1 MRTKG
6 KFAEKVLS
14 AAILVMVLLFA
25 AGAPA
30 PADAATATTVS
41 FSATSLTFGSQLVGT
56 SSGAQFTTLTN
67 TGSAT
72 LTFSAVFSGDFAFA
86 GLGTCGSSVAAGAS
100 CTISVKFTP
109 TAAGTRTGTLTL
121 TDNASNSPQT
131 ISLTGTGSITS
142 VAAPSITTQPTSR
155 TVTAGQTATFT
166 VAATGTSPLTYQ
178 WKKSGSAISGAT
190 SSSYT
195 TPATTSSDNGAQFT
209 VVVSNSAGS
218 VTSNA
223 TTLTVNSA
231 SAGLGV
237 SPASLTFGSQTVGTA
252 SATQYITV
260 TNRTT
265 TTVTFTASFTGDFG
279 FAGTGTCGSSVAAGA
294 SCTISVKFTP
304 TAAGTRTGTLT
315 LTDNA
320 PNSPQTISLTGT
332 GSTASVVAPSITT
345 QPASQTVTVGQTA
358 TFTVVATG
366 TSPLTYQWKK
376 NGTSISGA
384 TSSSYT
390 TPATTSSDN
399 GAQFTV
405 VVSNSAGSATSSAA
419 TLTVTASST
428 TPQFGHVAIVVEEN
442 ANYASVV
449 GSSSMPYL
457 NGLINQYGLATQY
470 YANTHPSIG
479 NYFMLTTGQILT
491 NDDTQTPS
499 SFPVSADN
507 IALELQLAGKTWKD
521 YRELTG
527 TYYVRHDPLAYMT
540 NINSANLLSF
550 PQFATDLA
558 NGTLPNFSW
567 IAPNGCDDA
576 HDCPLSTADSWL
588 KTNIDPLIKNATFQK
603 DGLLIIVFDESAND
617 NTSGGGR
624 VAAVLISPAFS
635 KLAYQSSTFYQHQSV
650 LRLMLEGL
658 GIKTLPG
665 AAASAPPMWEFFDPP
680 AVTTTPLAIS
690 TTSLPAGTAGQGYS
704 AQLNGT
710 GGTAPYTWSVAS
722 GALPAGLTLSSS
734 GAISGVPSVA
744 GTSTFTVKLTDANQL
759 TVQQSL

>member
-1 MRTKG
+1 MGITRKI
-6 KFAEKVLS
+6 KEKTLS
-14 AAILVMVLLFA
+14 ATILVMLLFVMSSL
-25 AGAPA
+25 
-30 PADAATATTVS
+30 AATVNATPTAS
-41 FSATSLTFGSQLVGT
+41 LSPTSLTFRSQAVGT
-56 SSGAQFTTLTN
+56 SSAAQFITLTN
-67 TGSAT
+67 SGNTT
-72 LTFSAVFSGDFAFA
+72 LTFSASFTGDFGFA
-86 GLGTCGSSVAAGAS
+86 GLGTCGSSVAAG
-100 CTISVKFTP
+100 V
-109 TAAGTRTGTLTL
+109 
-121 TDNASNSPQT
+121 
-131 ISLTGTGSITS
+131 
-142 VAAPSITTQPTSR
+142 
-155 TVTAGQTATFT
+155 
-166 VAATGTSPLTYQ
+166 
-178 WKKSGSAISGAT
+178 
-190 SSSYT
+190 
-195 TPATTSSDNGAQFT
+195 
-209 VVVSNSAGS
+209 
-218 VTSNA
+218 
-223 TTLTVNSA
+223 
-231 SAGLGV
+231 
-237 SPASLTFGSQTVGTA
+237 
-252 SATQYITV
+252 
-260 TNRTT
+260 
-265 TTVTFTASFTGDFG
+265 
-279 FAGTGTCGSSVAAGA
+279 

-491 NDDTQTPS
+491 NDDSQTPS
-499 SFPVSADN
+499 SFPVSVDN
-507 IALELQLAGKTWKD
+507 IAREIQLAGKTWKD

-540 NINSANLLSF
+540 NINSANLVSF

-558 NGTLPNFSW
+558 NGTLPNLSW
-567 IAPNGCDDA
+567 IVPNGCDDA
-576 HDCPLSTADSWL
+576 HDCSLSTADSWL
-588 KTNIDPLIKNATFQK
+588 KTNVDPLIKNAAFQK
-603 DGLLIIVFDESAND
+603 DGLLVIVFDESAND
-617 NTSGGGR
+617 NTDGGGR
-624 VAAVLISPAFS
+624 VAVVLISPAFS
-635 KLAYQSSTFYQHQSV
+635 HVAYQSTTFYQHESV

-665 AAASAPPMWEFFDPP
+665 AAATAPAMWEFFDPP

-690 TTSLPAGTAGQGYS
+690 TTSLPAG
-704 AQLNGT
+704 
-710 GGTAPYTWSVAS
+710 
-722 GALPAGLTLSSS
+722 
-734 GAISGVPSVA
+734 
-744 GTSTFTVKLTDANQL
+744 
-759 TVQQSL
+759 

>member
-1 MRTKG
+1 METIG
-6 KFAEKVLS
+6 KIKEKILR
-14 AAILVMVLLFA
+14 AAILVMVLFV

-30 PADAATATTVS
+30 PANAATATTVS
-41 FSATSLTFGSQLVGT
+41 FSTTSLTCASQAVGT

-72 LTFSAVFSGDFAFA
+72 LTFRAAFSGDFAFD
-86 GLGTCGSSVAAGAS
+86 GLGTCGSSVASGTS

-131 ISLTGTGSITS
+131 ISLTGIGSTTS
-142 VAAPSITTQPTSR
+142 AVAPSITTQPASQTA
-155 TVTAGQTATFT
+155 TAGQPAAFT
-166 VAATGTSPLTYQ
+166 VAATGTAPLTYQ
-178 WKKSGSAISGAT
+178 WKKNGTALSGAT

-209 VVVSNSAGS
+209 VTVSNSTGS

-223 TTLTVNSA
+223 
-231 SAGLGV
+231 
-237 SPASLTFGSQTVGTA
+237 
-252 SATQYITV
+252 
-260 TNRTT
+260 
-265 TTVTFTASFTGDFG
+265 
-279 FAGTGTCGSSVAAGA
+279 
-294 SCTISVKFTP
+294 
-304 TAAGTRTGTLT
+304 
-315 LTDNA
+315 
-320 PNSPQTISLTGT
+320 
-332 GSTASVVAPSITT
+332 
-345 QPASQTVTVGQTA
+345 
-358 TFTVVATG
+358 
-366 TSPLTYQWKK
+366 
-376 NGTSISGA
+376 
-384 TSSSYT
+384 
-390 TPATTSSDN
+390 
-399 GAQFTV
+399 
-405 VVSNSAGSATSSAA
+405 A
-419 TLTVTASST
+419 TLTVSASQN
-428 TPQFGHVAIVVEEN
+428 PQFGHVAIVVEEN
-442 ANYASVV
+442 TNYASVV

-491 NDDTQTPS
+491 NDDSQTPS
-499 SFPVSADN
+499 SFPVSVDN
-507 IALELQLAGKTWKD
+507 IAREIQLAGKTWKD

-540 NINSANLLSF
+540 NINSANLVSF
-550 PQFATDLA
+550 SQFGTDLA
-558 NGTLPNFSW
+558 NGTLPSFSW

-588 KTNIDPLIKNATFQK
+588 QTNIDPLIKNATFQK
-603 DGLLIIVFDESAND
+603 DGLLVIVFDESAND

-624 VAAVLISPAFS
+624 VAVVLISPAFS
-635 KLAYQSSTFYQHQSV
+635 HVAYQSATFYQHESV

-665 AAASAPPMWEFFDPP
+665 AAASAPAMWEFFDPP

-690 TTSLPAGTAGQGYS
+690 TTSLPPGTAGQGYS
-704 AQLNGT
+704 AQLNAT

-734 GAISGVPSVA
+734 GPISGVPSVA
-744 GTSTFTVKLTDANQL
+744 GTSTFTLKLTELNLL
-759 TVQQSL
+759 TVQQSISITSSSGTPCAATRGGVCYYVSPTGSDSNAGTSASPFLTIQHAANVVNPGDM